1 MPFGTYS
8 LLIHGRSHHGS
19 HPTLPGWPVQSQP
32 IYHPSYDRLPNE
44 KSAYLYA
51 NYGNHTPPP
60 STHTASSMATPDA
73 DEMEQFQRLSDQYQ
87 ADLPASPNLQT
98 HEPSLIDL

>member
-1 MPFGTYS
+1 MLFGSY
-8 LLIHGRSHHGS
+8 LPPLHGRSHHGS

-32 IYHPSYDRLPNE
+32 NYHLSYDHLTNE
-44 KSAYLYA
+44 KPAYLYA
-51 NYGNHTPPP
+51 NYGYHTPPP
-60 STHTASSMATPDA
+60 STHTASNMATPDA

-87 ADLPASPNLQT
+87 ADLPASPLLKT